1 MTKNI
6 ELSKEKMRKYEI
18 SSDCRD
24 ILLDAIKYNN
34 QDIIQTFDDLGFTF
48 DNEESSHP
56 RSKPGQVKGSLIVG
70 WKDYQGFRIV
80 VRVQI
85 HSITGTISSVV
96 VAVYDGDEYVLSLNH
111 NVTVY
116 AEIGE
121 ETIWKPQEAK
131 YFNSDKVK
139 VIEPEKGRFIIS

>member
-18 SSDCRD
+18 SSDYRD
-24 ILLDAIKYNN
+24 IFLDAIKYNN
-34 QDIIQTFDDLGFTF
+34 QDIIQTFNDLGFTL
-48 DNEESSHP
+48 DDKESSHP
-56 RSKPGQVKGSLIVG
+56 QSKSGQQKGSLLVG
-70 WKDYQGFRIV
+70 WKDHQGYRIV

-85 HSITGTISSVV
+85 HSIAGTISSMVI
-96 VAVYDGDEYVLSLNH
+96 AAYDGDEYALSLNH

-116 AEIGE
+116 SEIGK
-121 ETIWKPQEAK
+121 ETIWKPQESR

-139 VIEPEKGRFIIS
+139 VVEPEKGRFIIS

>member
-18 SSDCRD
+18 SSDYRD

-48 DNEESSHP
+48 DDEESSHP
-56 RSKPGQVKGSLIVG
+56 RSKPGQVKGALIVG

-96 VAVYDGDEYVLSLNH
+96 VAVYDGDEYALSLNH
-111 NVTVY
+111 NVTVH
-116 AEIGE
+116 AEIGK
-121 ETIWKPQEAK
+121 ETMWKPQEAK